1 MRKLLRDLEKQ
12 SKAHIEEVNSIHDQY
27 RHYVHKTRELEE
39 KCKTY
44 KKDAEI
50 ATESE
55 RSHRKE
61 LKKIKLQNE
70 SLIKRL
76 TNAKHQNANETAFS
90 RGQES
95 QESSLNNQMGGEHFS
110 NKVDSKMATAKNSRK
125 SK

>member
-1 MRKLLRDLEKQ
+1 M
-12 SKAHIEEVNSIHDQY
+12 
-27 RHYVHKTRELEE
+27 TRELEE

-76 TNAKHQNANETAFS
+76 TNSKHQNTNGTAFS
-90 RGQES
+90 REHES
-95 QESSLNNQMGGEHFS
+95 QESSLHNHKGDGHFS
-110 NKVDSKMATAKNSRK
+110 NKGNSKLVTAKNSRK
-125 SK
+125 SKQ